1 MTETEREGECV
12 KEKVRERNPVI
23 QPELSVAEFKARARV
38 TGRGSDDDDDD
49 NEEGGG
55 WQSRV
60 LEDKDR
66 ASERGARTCRL

>member
-1 MTETEREGECV
+1 MAETEREGECG

-49 NEEGGG
+49 DDNEGEEGG
-55 WQSRV
+55 RV
-60 LEDKDR
+60 E
-66 ASERGARTCRL
+66 C